1 MSSQAVEYKRFQQ
14 SESCSEEGC
23 RAAKFYIEDGKKF
36 CQRGHEQDGF
46 TVTQQDEDDFLQLGK
61 VTHKKREVHEHAA
74 IKCKGI
80 AAKKLYLQCIQL
92 VLCKQC
98 NWLVT
103 EKNFA
108 PEIETIVRDLW
119 ELRLKTLWLEEES
132 NPGFFA
138 KKRGTVSDSHS
149 HPQLIETLS
158 LCYLAALLLRLPIS
172 LSEVL
177 GWASRGEIL
186 MKKVRIIPIEMRTK
200 LPAYF
205 YSALEMK
212 APLNGNHLQRK
223 IMDLTDL
230 YYFHFKM
237 IFPPLNT
244 PLLSYKH
251 IQDLGLPVEIYPAVK
266 RLASI
271 LDVNFSFDVLSTS
284 IRGPLSFPEIRI
296 ICLII
301 IATKL
306 SQPFDSL
313 ERIPENSSDP
323 TILKIDWKA
332 WFKIMH
338 ENQEKGFKK
347 GEELNVRDTDVWN
360 MDDKKIDQYLDW
372 FQKSWLDERK
382 PKISELILDHFP
394 LQSVGSYEEE
404 IGEIEPRFDKLI
416 RIQEASTLQTSSS
429 SIDHDKT
436 KSFRPGAMYVRYRA
450 IGDLTEEANNFYE
463 HAASKVGVSTS
474 FLVRAVFQMEVQI
487 ESWLTA
493 TKKKEAGE
501 TKIPQYKG
509 R

>member
-1 MSSQAVEYKRFQQ
+1 M
-14 SESCSEEGC
+14 
-23 RAAKFYIEDGKKF
+23 
-36 CQRGHEQDGF
+36 
-46 TVTQQDEDDFLQLGK
+46 
-61 VTHKKREVHEHAA
+61 
-74 IKCKGI
+74 
-80 AAKKLYLQCIQL
+80 
-92 VLCKQC
+92 
-98 NWLVT
+98 
-103 EKNFA
+103 
-108 PEIETIVRDLW
+108 
-119 ELRLKTLWLEEES
+119 
-132 NPGFFA
+132 
-138 KKRGTVSDSHS
+138 
-149 HPQLIETLS
+149 
-158 LCYLAALLLRLPIS
+158 
-172 LSEVL
+172 
-177 GWASRGEIL
+177 L

-205 YSALEMK
+205 YSALGMK

-223 IMDLTDL
+223 IMDLIDL

-271 LDVNFSFDVLSTS
+271 LGVNFSFDVLSTS
-284 IRGPLSFPEIRI
+284 IRGPLSFPEMRI
-296 ICLII
+296 ICLIV

-338 ENQEKGFKK
+338 ENQEIGFKK

-360 MDDKKIDQYLDW
+360 MDDVKIDQYLDW

-394 LQSVGSYEEE
+394 LQSQRSYEEE
-404 IGEIEPRFDKLI
+404 IGETERRFDKQIL
-416 RIQEASTLQTSSS
+416 IQEASILQTPSS
-429 SIDHDKT
+429 SIEYDKS
-436 KSFRPGAMYVRYRA
+436 KNLRPGAMYIRYRA
-450 IGDLTEEANNFYE
+450 LGDLTEEAKNFYG

-474 FLVRAVFQMEVQI
+474 FLVRAVFQMEIQI

-493 TKKKEAGE
+493 NKKKELEKLRSLNTEGDKSSAV
-501 TKIPQYKG
+501 
-509 R
+509 